1 MVTFEDKLELFK
13 SMVYDKVKEESD
25 ARMEKMNAEK
35 ERILSQNKERLQGE
49 AEKIIE
55 DMIERGNLKKQEIIS
70 QETMEGRRRVLLK
83 LSGFVDTLMQ
93 RLYARGAEFAK
104 GEGYREFF
112 LNKLE
117 KAFACIAAKECAGR
131 TLMLELTAK
140 DREMFEADIR
150 RLFERRGCENSGIE
164 FLELAE
170 EHIGGFVLTDKD
182 GTFRI
187 NSSLSEMIDEN
198 REKVGRMVFEYLEEN
213 GDDYE

>member
-25 ARMEKMNAEK
+25 TRVEKLKAEN
-35 ERILSQNKERLQGE
+35 ERVLSQSRERLQGE
-49 AEKIIE
+49 ADRIIA
-55 DMIERGNLKKQEIIS
+55 DMVERGYLKKQEIIS
-70 QETMEGRRRVLLK
+70 QETMEGRRKVLLK

-93 RLYARGAEFAK
+93 RLYARGAEFAG

-112 LNKLE
+112 LNRLT
-117 KAFACIAAKECAGR
+117 KALAGIAEREYSGR

-140 DREMFEADIR
+140 DRGLFEADIR
-150 RLFERRGCENSGIE
+150 ELFERRGCESSRIE
-164 FLELAE
+164 FLELSS

-187 NSSLSEMIDEN
+187 DSSLSEMIDEN